1 MPNKFPPGPSVLRE
15 LQKTKTPPY
24 YYEGKNKKEPMK
36 FTKQSFLSFQ
46 PTYQLL
52 QPIQ

>member
-15 LQKTKTPPY
+15 LHTNKNPPY

-36 FTKQSFLSFQ
+36 ITIQSFLSFQ

-52 QPIQ
+52 QPSP